1 MTIKWFKQH
10 SYFTFVFILS
20 AILRLF
26 PLFDYQFT
34 YDELSALERTEF
46 SGFSELLKNGIAIDA
61 HPALLQVFLF
71 YVVKLFGYKA
81 WLIKLPFILCSL
93 GGLWYG
99 YRLALNN
106 FSKSTAQL
114 FVSFLAFSLIFV
126 FYAPVARM
134 YGCGVFFSLALFYHF
149 FEIVRAQQNNNK
161 HFALLFLFAL
171 LSALNHHMNALFAAS
186 VLGAG
191 FVLVPSNIRKKYLLT
206 LVCTLLAYSPHL
218 PVTLQQLGLGGIGI
232 AQNGWLD
239 KPYWD
244 AFYTFTKVLMGTGY
258 LFYLFALL
266 LLMVL
271 LRDKKLSLNKT
282 QWFLLLVFIVNYAI
296 IYGYS
301 MLRAPIF
308 QNSVMLFGGT
318 ALLLFF
324 CSLLKNLQGLQ
335 HKMALGGLTTLLLFQ
350 TYFNKDY
357 FHEAVK
363 NNYEFVFQ
371 KYAALQKT
379 YGSQNVAAA
388 FFDVDP
394 FMKKLY
400 GQQYGNSPCYIS
412 TDSVCQSYKAFSNF
426 VKNSPADYLVLGAA
440 MPQFQA
446 LAKSYFPY
454 LVNFKQAQNLHYALY
469 SKLAPKQE
477 VQNPDSV
484 LFQSGFTQRA
494 PFDYVI
500 EQSVVFKSQT
510 LPLQIDSINEFPF
523 ACKSFYHMVLPEE
536 GQMLLVRCK
545 YKNGQKT
552 NNIQTCI
559 AVHNASN
566 HQSMAYNATSAADFL
581 MEADSSTTVYTPYY
595 AGSNHRN
602 IDAQASLAVYLWND
616 KKSRAS
622 LIDFDI
628 YGIAYWQRR
637 WHYWD

>member
-1 MTIKWFKQH
+1 MTIQRLKAHGF
-10 SYFTFVFILS
+10 FLFVFIIS
-20 AILRLF
+20 AILRLL

-46 SGFSELLKNGIAIDA
+46 SGFSELLKNGISIDA

-71 YVVKLFGYKA
+71 YVVKFFGYKA
-81 WLIKLPFILCSL
+81 WLIKLPFIFCSL

-134 YGCGVFFSLALFYHF
+134 YGCGVFFSLALLYHF

-171 LSALNHHMNALFAAS
+171 LSALNHHMNALFAAT
-186 VLGAG
+186 VLGGG

-244 AFYTFTKVLMGTGY
+244 AFYTFAKVLMGTGY
-258 LFYLFALL
+258 LFYLFSLL
-266 LLMVL
+266 VLMVL
-271 LRDKKLSLNKT
+271 LKDKKLNLSKT
-282 QWFLLLVFIVNYAI
+282 QWFLLIVFIVNYAI

-318 ALLLFF
+318 AILLFF
-324 CSLLKNLQGLQ
+324 CSLLQNLQGIKHRL
-335 HKMALGGLTTLLLFQ
+335 ALFGITALLLFQ
-350 TYFNKDY
+350 TYVQKDF
-357 FHEAVK
+357 FHEAVQ
-363 NNYEFVFQ
+363 NNYAYEFEQ
-371 KYAALQKT
+371 SKKLNNT

-388 FFDVDP
+388 FFDADP

-400 GQQYGNSPCYIS
+400 VQQFGDITCYIS

-426 VKNSPADYLVLGAA
+426 VKNSACNYLVLGAA

-446 LAKSYFPY
+446 IAKNYFPY
-454 LVNFKQAQNLHYALY
+454 LIDCKQAQNIHYSLY
-469 SKLAPKQE
+469 SKLKPTQE
-477 VQNPDSV
+477 AQNPDSV
-484 LFQSGFTQRA
+484 LFESQFTHRA

-500 EQSVVFKSQT
+500 EQSVVFKSQN
-510 LPLQIDSINEFPF
+510 LPLRIDSMNEFPF

-545 YKNGQKT
+545 YKNGQKP

-559 AVHNASN
+559 AVHNANN

-616 KKSRAS
+616 KKTRAS
-622 LIDFDI
+622 LVDFDI
-628 YGIAYWQRR
+628 QGIAYWQRR
-637 WHYWD
+637 WHFWD